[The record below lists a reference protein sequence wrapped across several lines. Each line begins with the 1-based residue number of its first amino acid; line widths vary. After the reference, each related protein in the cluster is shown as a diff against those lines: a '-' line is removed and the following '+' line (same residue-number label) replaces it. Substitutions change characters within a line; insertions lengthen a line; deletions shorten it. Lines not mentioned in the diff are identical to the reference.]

1 MNATPNRLRLVRIY
15 LHLDVGGIETRLVD
29 LLPRLDRN
37 RFDVRFVC
45 IRRPGALAPLMEERG
60 VPVHHSHYR
69 SKLPFFLSARIL
81 ARFLRRLR
89 PDIVHCHGTVPM
101 LVGTAAAHR
110 AGVPVILGNCHNV
123 GVFSRQDEIHRE
135 RRLSALRD
143 TTIHVSRSVYDDYL
157 DKVRPHKRDGVIL
170 YNGVEVQRF
179 AAAPDPAV
187 RARLTEE
194 LGLQGRGPVLIH
206 VARLHRQKSHDVL
219 LDAFVRIRARHPD
232 ALLLLVGEGRHRG
245 AIEEN
250 IHSLGL
256 GGSARLLGS
265 RVDVSDLYHLADLGV
280 LPSAKEGFSNVVLEA
295 MAAGLPQVLTDVG
308 GNREAVGESGSALIV
323 PTGDAAAFAD
333 AVMRVLEDP
342 QQARAMGKAA
352 TERATRF
359 SVEEQVRQT
368 EELYLE
374 LAVKKGL
381 IPRGPSPG

>member
-1 MNATPNRLRLVRIY
+1 MRIY
-15 LHLDVGGIETRLVD
+15 LHLEVGGIETRLVD
-29 LLPRLDRN
+29 LLPRLDRS
-37 RFDVRFVC
+37 RFDVQFVC
-45 IRRPGALAPLMEERG
+45 IRRPGALAPLLEERG
-60 VPVHHSHYR
+60 VPVHHSHYH

-101 LVGTAAAHR
+101 MVGTAAAHR

-123 GVFSRQDEIHRE
+123 GVFSRRDEIHRE

-170 YNGVEVQRF
+170 YNGVDVQRF
-179 AAAPDPAV
+179 AATPDPAV
-187 RARLTEE
+187 RARLTQE
-194 LGLQGRGPVLIH
+194 LGLAGRRPVLIH

-219 LDAFVRIRARHPD
+219 LDAFVRIRARHQG
-232 ALLLLVGEGRHRG
+232 ALLLLVGEGRNRG

-250 IHSLGL
+250 IGSLGL
-256 GGSARLLGS
+256 GDSVRLLGS
-265 RVDVSDLYHLADLGV
+265 REDVSDLYHLADVGV
-280 LPSAKEGFSNVVLEA
+280 LPSAKEGFSNVVLET

-308 GNREAVGESGSALIV
+308 GNGEAVGESGSAFIV
-323 PTGDAAAFAD
+323 PSGDAAAFAD
-333 AVMRVLEDP
+333 AVVRVLEEP

-352 TERATRF
+352 AERAARF
-359 SVEEQVRQT
+359 SVAEQVRRT

-374 LAVKKGL
+374 LAARKGL
-381 IPRGPSPG
+381 IP